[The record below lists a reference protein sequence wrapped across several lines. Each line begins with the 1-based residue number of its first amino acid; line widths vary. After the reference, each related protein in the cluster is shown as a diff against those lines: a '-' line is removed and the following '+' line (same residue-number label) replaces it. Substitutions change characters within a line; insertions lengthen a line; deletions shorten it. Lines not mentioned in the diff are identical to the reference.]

1 MKKRILIIV
10 FIISLIIPIN
20 YIYANTEEET
30 IASQQEEFKIDEFIT
45 KSKEYSGEFFGGIN
59 IQDLLNSAIKG
70 EVDNTT
76 IIKRIINL
84 FRSVYTYISL
94 HTVYRRGWIR
104 TFVKTIVFLVR
115 RVIRLPT
122 LRICTMIIKYNKT
135 K

>member
-10 FIISLIIPIN
+10 FIISLIIHIN

-84 FRSVYTYISL
+84 FRSGGNIQSKSNRKHISNNCYSCYFKVY
-94 HTVYRRGWIR
+94 W
-104 TFVKTIVFLVR
+104 
-115 RVIRLPT
+115 
-122 LRICTMIIKYNKT
+122 
-135 K
+135 